1 MGLRPRAA
9 VTLIIGALLVPS
21 AVSAAS
27 NDPRFP
33 QQWGL
38 HRVGAEFAWTSAT
51 GGGVLIA
58 VIDTG
63 VDLSHED
70 LKSQLV
76 PGADFVAGDGDPSDE
91 HGHGTLV
98 AGVAAAATNNSKGIA
113 SVAPAAQILP
123 VRAIN
128 QDGVGEPEDVR
139 QAIDYSVGRAK
150 ELGRKLIINLSL
162 DGLNDQGSHP
172 APVPLP
178 LADPRVDSA
187 IKSAADAGAAV
198 IIAAGNTGQASTS
211 YDADRPGILVVGA
224 SDRNDGRWQFSSYG
238 PGLDLLA
245 PGVDVIS
252 TWWSREH
259 GPNVY
264 GSASGTSIS
273 VPFVSGTASLLM
285 SKGMSSTQ
293 AADRILKTARDLGT
307 PGRDNEH
314 GWGLLDTAAA
324 LGVPRIE
331 PTTQAPSGSARSSGG
346 SRPRTQ
352 ATAPAPAPEAPVESP
367 SPLPVPE
374 NSNPPPELAVEVVVS
389 PPEGEAAPAIN
400 YGSVFLLLLA
410 AAGHI
415 LRRFKPGVIGL
426 R

>member
-1 MGLRPRAA
+1 MGLRRRVA
-9 VTLIIGALLVPS
+9 VPLIIGALLVPS

-27 NDPRFP
+27 NDPRFA

-63 VDLSHED
+63 VDLNHED

-76 PGADFVAGDGDPSDE
+76 PGTDFVSGDGDAQDE

-113 SVAPAAQILP
+113 SVAPGAQILP

-128 QDGVGEPEDVR
+128 QDGVGDPDHVR
-139 QAIDYSVGRAK
+139 QAIDYSVGRAQ
-150 ELGRKLIINLSL
+150 ELGRKLVINLSL
-162 DGLNDQGSHP
+162 DGLNDEDSDP
-172 APVPLP
+172 RPIPLL
-178 LADPRVDSA
+178 LADPRVDTA
-187 IKSAADAGAAV
+187 IKNAAGAGAAV
-198 IIAAGNTGQASTS
+198 IIAAGNTGQATTS
-211 YDADRPGILVVGA
+211 YDADRAGILVVGA

-238 PGLDLLA
+238 PGLDLVA
-245 PGVDVIS
+245 PGVEVVS
-252 TWWSREH
+252 TWWSRDH
-259 GPNVY
+259 GANIY

-273 VPFVSGTASLLM
+273 VPFVAGTASLLM
-285 SKGMSSTQ
+285 SQGMSSAQ
-293 AADRILKTARDLGT
+293 ALDRILKSAKDLGP
-307 PGRDNEH
+307 PGRDDEH

-324 LGVPRIE
+324 LGVPRTQ
-331 PTTQAPSGSARSSGG
+331 PTPIPTAPARNSGG

-352 ATAPAPAPEAPVESP
+352 ATAPAPAAPVESP
-367 SPLPVPE
+367 SPFAVPE
-374 NSNPPPELAVEVVVS
+374 NLNPPPELAAEVAIS
-389 PPEGEAAPAIN
+389 PPEGRETTRAIN
-400 YGSVFLLLLA
+400 YGSAFLLLLV

-415 LRRFKPGVIGL
+415 LKRFAPGMIGL